1 MHNARAALF
10 NAACL
15 RAQSAS
21 TAAQHERCFENN
33 AATVMGIRFPNR
45 LGIAAGFDKHGEL
58 GRAAG
63 ALGFGCIELGTLPFD
78 QDLSGITQKTTA
90 RCIPAILGVNLNLDD
105 LSQQYTG
112 KELLL
117 RIAQINNTADYI
129 SVNLYESRNENSL
142 PVILERLTTIRQY
155 QNELLQPHHKVLPI
169 ILKLHTQPLTN
180 TLACLLKRLDSA
192 PIDGIAIAFDLGK
205 PVTKNS
211 YLFWQDSAAQA
222 HVCHQLEYC
231 RKIIKQETALIAIG
245 GVSQSQH
252 YQDRLNA
259 GVDLVQLHN
268 ALVFNGPDVAK
279 RILRHKR

>member
-1 MHNARAALF
+1 MSNLREAAF

-15 RAQSAS
+15 RAQIAPT
-21 TAAQHERCFENN
+21 TAQQARFFENN

-45 LGIAAGFDKHGEL
+45 LGIAAGFDKHGQL

-63 ALGFGCIELGTLPFD
+63 ALGFGCIELGTLTLG
-78 QDLSGITQKTTA
+78 QDLTGITQTA
-90 RCIPAILGVNLNLDD
+90 TACIPAILGVNLKLDD
-105 LSQQYTG
+105 ESQQYTE

-117 RIAQINNTADYI
+117 RIAQTNNTADYI
-129 SVNLYESRNENSL
+129 SVNLYENRNEDSL

-155 QNELLQPHHKVLPI
+155 QNELLKIHHKVLPI

-180 TLACLLKRLDSA
+180 TLICLLKRLESA

-211 YLFWQDSAAQA
+211 YLFWQDSAVQA
-222 HVCHQLEYC
+222 HVCHQLEHC
-231 RKIIKQETALIAIG
+231 RKIIKHDTALIAIG

-259 GVDLVQLHN
+259 GADLVQLHN
-268 ALVFNGPDVAK
+268 ALVFNGYDIAK
-279 RILRHKR
+279 KILRH